1 MEPLRG
7 PFRMIGLYDG
17 ATFKECLTGLAWPL
31 AQTRAAETLKG
42 EFLQGQGSAVARY
55 PRRPVRR
62 RARNAARPAA
72 RDRCSM
78 RARAQAR
85 LDAMENQRIVLA
97 SRPEGWV
104 TPENFDCRRPRCR
117 GRGEGEVLV
126 KNLWLSLDPYMRGRM
141 SDTKSYVK
149 GVGIGEVM
157 VGQTVGEVVESKHPG
172 FKPGDKALT
181 QLGWQLY
188 GKAKGE
194 ELNRIDASR
203 APLSYYLGVLG
214 MPGMTAY
221 FGLKEIG
228 QPKPGETLV
237 VSAASGAVGSVVG
250 QLAKLWDCRAV
261 GIAGGREKCDY
272 VTRKLGFDACVDYKA
287 GRLREDLKEACPKGV
302 DVYFDNVGGEIL
314 DLALARMNL
323 FGRIVVCGT
332 ISDYNA
338 TEPYRVR
345 NLRAVLVNRLKV
357 QGMIVFDW
365 KERYGEALKA
375 LGGYYAAGKLKT
387 RESVVEG
394 LANAPQ
400 GLISL
405 LKGGNFGKQLVKLA

>member
-1 MEPLRG
+1 
-7 PFRMIGLYDG
+7 
-17 ATFKECLTGLAWPL
+17 
-31 AQTRAAETLKG
+31 
-42 EFLQGQGSAVARY
+42 
-55 PRRPVRR
+55 
-62 RARNAARPAA
+62 
-72 RDRCSM
+72 
-78 RARAQAR
+78 
-85 LDAMENQRIVLA
+85 
-97 SRPEGWV
+97 
-104 TPENFDCRRPRCR
+104 
-117 GRGEGEVLV
+117 VLV

-141 SDTKSYVK
+141 SESKSYVK
-149 GVGIGEVM
+149 GVDIGEVM
-157 VGQTVGEVVESKHPG
+157 VGQTAGEVVESKQPG
-172 FKPGDKALT
+172 MKPGDKVLT

-188 GKAKGE
+188 GTTKEAIKVDG
-194 ELNRIDASR
+194 SR

-214 MPGMTAY
+214 MPGLTAY

-228 QPKPGETLV
+228 QPKPGETVV

-250 QLAKLWDCRAV
+250 QLAKLWGCRAV

-272 VTRKLGFDACVDYKA
+272 VTRELGFDACLDYKA
-287 GRLREDLKEACPKGV
+287 GNLRDELRGTKI

-323 FGRIVVCGT
+323 FGRVVVCGT

-338 TEPYRVR
+338 TDPYRVK
-345 NLRAVLVNRLKV
+345 NWRAILVNRLKV

-365 KERYGEALKA
+365 KDRYGEALKA
-375 LGGYYAAGKLKT
+375 LGGYLAAGKLKT

-400 GLISL
+400 GFISL